1 MDPTLRRELAVLPK
15 QGMKPLQQRYLELFG
30 EMTTCRNK
38 VWLIKRIAWR
48 LQARA
53 EGGLSDLAVQRA
65 AELADDAEPPRAALL
80 LRRQHATLFLA
91 A

>member
-15 QGMKPLQQRYLELFG
+15 QGMKQFQQRYLDLFS
-30 EMTTCRNK
+30 EATTCRNK

-53 EGGLSDLAVQRA
+53 EGGLSDRAVQRA
-65 AELADDAEPPRAALL
+65 A
-80 LRRQHATLFLA
+80 
-91 A
+91 